1 MTAHEPAPP
10 RLPLVEE
17 PDDPLARA
25 LFEKLAAG
33 RGILN
38 LHRMMAHAPAAMK
51 ASGDMAIMFRQDA
64 KLERDVGELAV
75 LRTAQLLDCEY
86 VWLRHLPLAKAAGV
100 TQRQIDEVDRSAA
113 SSAFTPTQKAALAF
127 AERVAL
133 GSAVDDATFKSV
145 QEAFL
150 PREIVELTMLI
161 GHYVSTAIFIKT
173 LRIPDEKA

>member
-1 MTAHEPAPP
+1 MTAHDSAPP

-51 ASGDMAIMFRQDA
+51 ASGDMALMFRQHA
-64 KLERDVGELAV
+64 KLQRNIAELAV

-86 VWLRHLPLAKAAGV
+86 VWLRHLPLAEAAGV
-100 TQRQIDEVDRSAA
+100 TQHQIDEVHRSAA
-113 SSAFTPTQKAALAF
+113 SAAFTPAQKAALAF
-127 AERVAL
+127 VEKVAL
-133 GSAVDDATFKSV
+133 GIAVDDETFAAAR
-145 QEAFL
+145 QAFS
-150 PREIVELTMLI
+150 PREIVELTMLV
-161 GHYVSTAIFIKT
+161 GHYVATAIFIKA